1 MSYEQYKQKLQTKF
15 IKKLMAKVSYTFKEP
30 YAWPICGPFTHF
42 ADKIYSQKL
51 QLCHAQKHMC
61 S

>member
-30 YAWPICGPFTHF
+30 YAWPICDPFTHF

-51 QLCHAQKHMC
+51 QLCHTQKHMC